1 MFIDRDT
8 VKTALKLTFG
18 RKYFHPRRFAFQ
30 AAIAPIFSAIWV
42 ADYVG
47 RKLDDRFFPEYESA
61 DVGQPIFIM
70 ASPRSGTTFLHRLM
84 SLDEQF
90 TSYTLWQTMLPTLMA
105 YEAMDGLKRLDS
117 KTGNLLDKTQDAI
130 ARYVFRGWE
139 GIHKTRF
146 DEAEEDEAIFTLQ
159 LSTPSVM
166 LSWPFVEE
174 LSRVAYVDQL
184 PTREKLSEFFLGT
197 MKRHMWHA
205 QRDGQK
211 KTLLA
216 KNVLLA
222 GRLGVV
228 TDAAPDARFVNIVR
242 HPYRTVGSLMS
253 FFTTPW
259 RYHSPDIAMD
269 GPQSRAFAKLAME
282 YALTVHRFMQE
293 LPPERGI
300 TIMYTDL
307 IADPEKEIL
316 KIYDRFGLK
325 ASEQFRAALHEAV
338 SEHRQYSSGHE
349 YSLEEFGLT
358 EDLVYEELK
367 EIFDAYNLDRKQTTD
382 RVS

>member
-1 MFIDRDT
+1 MPSTVLHRTLTLPQISGAPSGTFGVHVAAHTATRSAGSRREEARFQRLLREHVSVHFCTLYLDLYPVLCERPAGSRCLEGTMFIDRDT

-30 AAIAPIFSAIWV
+30 AAIAPIFSALWV
-42 ADYVG
+42 TDYVG

-90 TSYTLWQTMLPTLMA
+90 TSYTLWQTMLPTLVA

-197 MKRHMWHA
+197 MKRHMWH
-205 QRDGQK
+205 
-211 KTLLA
+211 
-216 KNVLLA
+216 
-222 GRLGVV
+222 
-228 TDAAPDARFVNIVR
+228 
-242 HPYRTVGSLMS
+242 
-253 FFTTPW
+253 
-259 RYHSPDIAMD
+259 
-269 GPQSRAFAKLAME
+269 
-282 YALTVHRFMQE
+282 
-293 LPPERGI
+293 
-300 TIMYTDL
+300 
-307 IADPEKEIL
+307 
-316 KIYDRFGLK
+316 
-325 ASEQFRAALHEAV
+325 
-338 SEHRQYSSGHE
+338 
-349 YSLEEFGLT
+349 
-358 EDLVYEELK
+358 
-367 EIFDAYNLDRKQTTD
+367 
-382 RVS
+382 